1 MINLYQL
8 VTADTPKTDVNLTC
22 VEGKHVAKRPKLD
35 IPLSEQVLMS
45 TIPYHSIEYEEQVS
59 KPFDASVPTT
69 SICIIIIINR
79 VPKSRVVDCE

>member
-1 MINLYQL
+1 M
-8 VTADTPKTDVNLTC
+8 NLTC

-59 KPFDASVPTT
+59 KLFDASEPT
-69 SICIIIIINR
+69 SICIIIIIFFLN
-79 VPKSRVVDCE
+79 VFQSLT

>member
-1 MINLYQL
+1 M
-8 VTADTPKTDVNLTC
+8 DVNLTC

-59 KPFDASVPTT
+59 KPFDASVPT
-69 SICIIIIINR
+69 SICIIITIIIINIYLYFIAFQ
-79 VPKSRVVDCE
+79 SLS